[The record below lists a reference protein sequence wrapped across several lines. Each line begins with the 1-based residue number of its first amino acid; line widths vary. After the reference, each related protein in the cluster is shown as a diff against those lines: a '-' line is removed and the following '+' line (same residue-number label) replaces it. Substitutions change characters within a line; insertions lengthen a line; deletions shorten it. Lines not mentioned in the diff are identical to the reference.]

1 MGAHRMW
8 LVGKI
13 IVESGNEGSATTAL
27 AEEEEK
33 RKILYCKKMFCL
45 CQQRKGKG
53 RARKEREDHSAVGE
67 MAGKPAGGKAAQ

>member
-1 MGAHRMW
+1 MGAVRYGEMGAHRMW

-45 CQQRKGKG
+45 R
-53 RARKEREDHSAVGE
+53 
-67 MAGKPAGGKAAQ
+67 